1 MDLGSI
7 KDLATIV
14 GAVAALWAIY
24 VYFTNSRLRR
34 AEWLASLYEKFYE
47 RPDLK
52 EIREILDCEENDSAD
67 ITKLVREEQSNFSD
81 YLNFFEFV
89 AVLQNSRQLRKA
101 EIEDLF
107 GYYLGCLENCPAV
120 RNYIARKGYEQLDKL
135 LRDRAKRR

>member
-7 KDLATIV
+7 KDVATIV

-52 EIREILDCEENDSAD
+52 EIREILDSQGSDSAD
-67 ITKLVREEQSNFSD
+67 ITKGR
-81 YLNFFEFV
+81 
-89 AVLQNSRQLRKA
+89 AV
-101 EIEDLF
+101 
-107 GYYLGCLENCPAV
+107 
-120 RNYIARKGYEQLDKL
+120 
-135 LRDRAKRR
+135 

>member
-24 VYFTNSRLRR
+24 VYLTNSRLRR

-52 EIREILDCEENDSAD
+52 EIREILDCEGNDSAD
-67 ITKLVREEQSNFSD
+67 ITKLVRDEPSKFSD

-89 AVLQNSRQLRKA
+89 AVLQNSRQLKKA

-107 GYYLGCLENCPAV
+107 GYYLGCLENCPPV
-120 RNYIARKGYEQLDKL
+120 RNYIARKGYEQLDRL